1 MDRSL
6 LSLLSLSKIA
16 HQMWRDHPFSQIN
29 RTTEI
34 IVGVGAEGDRK
45 MGGVEQN
52 WKK

>member
-1 MDRSL
+1 
-6 LSLLSLSKIA
+6 
-16 HQMWRDHPFSQIN
+16 MWRDHPFSQIN